1 MKKLKPFF
9 SLLLIVVTIG
19 LVTWYINAH
28 PAIIHDFLSVN
39 PLVFVLVLALY
50 GAQLAAL
57 IQIYKYTIRL
67 TGKIISNSE
76 NILLTSYSTV
86 INFIG
91 PLQSGPGFRA
101 LYLKKK
107 HGLSFKKYA
116 TATLAYYVFYG
127 AFSVAALFLGS
138 TFWYIGF
145 VILLVALGLA
155 VFGTRIVGRFHLDG
169 KWLPYLAVA
178 AFVQVVIFA
187 LIYFVELRS
196 IDSGTTIAQSLSYA
210 GTANLSL
217 FAALTPGAIGIR
229 EAFLVFT
236 QSLHHISTNA
246 ILAASIIDRAVYIC
260 YLGILLGLG
269 VTLHV
274 KDRLQPKGDKN

>member
-1 MKKLKPFF
+1 MKRLKPFL
-9 SLLLIVVTIG
+9 SLVLVIATISLI
-19 LVTWYINAH
+19 TWYVGAH
-28 PAIIHDFLSVN
+28 PAIIHDFLSVS
-39 PLVFVLVLALY
+39 PLVLVLVLALY

-67 TGKIISNSE
+67 TGKMISNSE
-76 NILLTSYSTV
+76 NILLTSYSNV

-101 LYLKKK
+101 LYLNKR
-107 HGLSFKKYA
+107 HGISFKKYA

-127 AFSVAALFLGS
+127 VFSMAALFLGS
-138 TFWYIGF
+138 TFWYVGF
-145 VILLVALGLA
+145 MLLLAALGLTI
-155 VFGTRIVGRFHLDG
+155 FGERIVTGVRLDG
-169 KWLPYLAVA
+169 KWLPHLAVA
-178 AFVQVVIFA
+178 ALVQVLIFS

-196 IDSGTTIAQSLSYA
+196 IDSSITISQSLSYA

-236 QSLHHISTNA
+236 QSLHHISTN
-246 ILAASIIDRAVYIC
+246 IIVAASIIDRAVYVS

-274 KDRLQPKGDKN
+274 KDKLLPKDNKS